1 MRESR
6 PVPSRITKRIRVKVM
21 TIERVKHSGA
31 YVISEIVGEGSNA
44 YLFTRTY
51 YGYTL
56 AQSKAQFNLAVEHEV
71 E

>member
-1 MRESR
+1 
-6 PVPSRITKRIRVKVM
+6 M

-31 YVISEIVGEGSNA
+31 LIVSQFVGEGA
-44 YLFTRTY
+44 GEYLFTRTY

-56 AQSKAQFNLAVEHEV
+56 REAKAQFKLAIEREG